1 MILVTGAGGMVGS
14 HLRDQ
19 FADDELIRTDLRE
32 SADEMAL
39 DICDRAQVMKTIGD
53 MRPSVVLHMAAE
65 TDVDRCERE
74 PDHAYASNMVGT
86 LNVALAC
93 QAYDI
98 DLVYI
103 STCGVFDGT
112 NAEPYTEFDAPN
124 PLTVYAKSKLEG
136 EKVVASLLKRY
147 YIVRAGWMFGG
158 RARDKKFVGRI
169 AQLCQTQKEILAVS
183 DKVGNPT
190 YASDLLKTV
199 RVLTE
204 RRLYGLYH
212 VVNAGTCTRYDVAVE
227 VARLMGSSVVIKPAL
242 SAMFPAAAPRARSEA
257 ARAYKLEL
265 LGVGAMRDW
274 RPALSEYLHSWIL
287 RPEARAIPAPEHVP
301 VGARS

>member
-1 MILVTGAGGMVGS
+1 
-14 HLRDQ
+14 
-19 FADDELIRTDLRE
+19 
-32 SADEMAL
+32 
-39 DICDRAQVMKTIGD
+39 
-53 MRPSVVLHMAAE
+53 
-65 TDVDRCERE
+65 
-74 PDHAYASNMVGT
+74 MVGT
-86 LNVALAC
+86 LNLALAC

-98 DLVYI
+98 EMVYV

-136 EKVVASLLKRY
+136 EKAVAALLRRY

-169 AQLCQTQKEILAVS
+169 AQMCQTQKEILAVS

-199 RVLTE
+199 RALTE
-204 RRLYGLYH
+204 RKMYGLYH
-212 VVNAGTCTRYDVAVE
+212 VVNSGTCTRYDVAVE
-227 VARLMGSSVVIKPAL
+227 VARLMGSSVTIKPAS
-242 SAMFPAAAPRARSEA
+242 SAMFPASAPRARSEA

-265 LGVGAMRDW
+265 LGFEPMRDW
-274 RPALSEYLHSWIL
+274 RSALSDYLHSWIL
-287 RPEARAIPAPEHVP
+287 RPEARQAPEHAS
-301 VGARS
+301 VGART